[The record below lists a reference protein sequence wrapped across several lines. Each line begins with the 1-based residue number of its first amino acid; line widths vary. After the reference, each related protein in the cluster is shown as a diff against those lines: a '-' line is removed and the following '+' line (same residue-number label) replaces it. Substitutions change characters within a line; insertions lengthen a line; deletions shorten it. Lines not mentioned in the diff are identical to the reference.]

1 MNDENDQQNEGL
13 TRSQLKKQKKHHIFG
28 RTKLNHFKD
37 ELDKDLSG
45 QATVGSR
52 SERDTAEFKQ
62 KRLGR
67 RLNVAIFI
75 LALLLI
81 LVLLIMRFIG

>member
-13 TRSQLKKQKKHHIFG
+13 TRSQLKKHHIFG
-28 RTKLNHFKD
+28 RNKLNHFKD

-52 SERDTAEFKQ
+52 SERDTS
-62 KRLGR
+62 
-67 RLNVAIFI
+67 
-75 LALLLI
+75 
-81 LVLLIMRFIG
+81 

>member
-13 TRSQLKKQKKHHIFG
+13 TRSQLKKHHIFG
-28 RTKLNHFKD
+28 RNKLNHFKD

-52 SERDTAEFKQ
+52 SERDTSELKQ

-81 LVLLIMRFIG
+81 LVLLIMRFMG

>member
-13 TRSQLKKQKKHHIFG
+13 TRSQLKKKHHIFG
-28 RTKLNHFKD
+28 RNKLNHFKD
-37 ELDKDLSG
+37 DLDKDLSG

-52 SERDTAEFKQ
+52 SERDTSEFKQ

-81 LVLLIMRFIG
+81 LVLLIMRFMG

>member
-1 MNDENDQQNEGL
+1 M
-13 TRSQLKKQKKHHIFG
+13 
-28 RTKLNHFKD
+28 
-37 ELDKDLSG
+37 DKDLSG

-52 SERDTAEFKQ
+52 SERDTSEFKQ

-81 LVLLIMRFIG
+81 LVLLIMRFMG